1 MTRIKPAIIRS
12 TMRNL
17 VVCLIITAIAAA
29 PQQPPA
35 APGARSFATRCS
47 VCHGG
52 NGTGNERAPG
62 ILRFVGASSDDQ
74 IAALI
79 RKGVNA
85 MPPHN
90 IPDAEMKDLVA
101 FLHTLTPPARG
112 GRGGFGP
119 PRTATVKLPD
129 GRSLEGTVRNESGFD
144 MQLQT
149 ADGKIYRLVRD

>member
-1 MTRIKPAIIRS
+1 MRLLHALRNAPKFLAVIIRS
-12 TMRNL
+12 TMRKS
-17 VVCLIITAIAAA
+17 VAGLIITAIAAA
-29 PQQPPA
+29 AQQPPA

-62 ILRFVGASSDDQ
+62 ILRFIASNSDDQ

-79 RKGVNA
+79 RKGINA

-101 FLHTLTPPARG
+101 FLHTLA
-112 GRGGFGP
+112 
-119 PRTATVKLPD
+119 
-129 GRSLEGTVRNESGFD
+129 
-144 MQLQT
+144 
-149 ADGKIYRLVRD
+149 